1 MDRRGFLG
9 IGGAALAG
17 GVAASTVPAVAGI
30 GTRPDVSRIEAALA
44 AFETLPGPTSY
55 MLRVDDAQWPWQVSL
70 RANAD
75 LFVGSAIKA
84 FINVKFLQDV
94 ERGKLSLDAPFAID
108 DNVRSLSSSVFIDL
122 TGTTPG
128 RSVLEAMIT
137 HSDNTATDVA
147 LAAVGVE
154 RVRKFIAKAGL
165 ESAKIPGSTRL
176 LFSYLAG
183 ARFGV
188 DKGWKG
194 MLKIADDKLFGKPR
208 SPMNNRETMRCTATD
223 FVTFY
228 ERALA
233 GRYFREAA
241 TLAEFK
247 RIHAMP
253 GMISLIAPPDTPT
266 WVKGGSIEWEDFNAL
281 CVPGQMRLGGTVP
294 VTFCFTVNWD
304 GPPSTIPG
312 VQSDF
317 IGVLK
322 KTFREVQSAFG

>member
-1 MDRRGFLG
+1 MDRRGFLT

-17 GVAASTVPAVAGI
+17 GMAAAGAPAVAGI

-44 AFETLPGPTSY
+44 AFRELPGPTSY
-55 MLRVDDAQWPWQVSL
+55 MLRVDHPQWPWQTSH
-70 RANAD
+70 RPNAD

-84 FINVKFLQDV
+84 FINVKFLQDI
-94 ERGKLSLDAPFAID
+94 ERGKLSEDAPFAID
-108 DNVRSLSSSVFIDL
+108 DDVRSLSSSVFIDL

-128 RSVLEAMIT
+128 RSILEAMIT

-147 LAAVGVE
+147 LAAAGVE
-154 RVRKFIAKAGL
+154 RVRGFIAKAGL
-165 ESAKIPGSTRL
+165 DSARIPGSTRL

-183 ARFGV
+183 APFGV

-194 MLKIADDKLFGKPR
+194 MKKIANGKLFGKPR
-208 SPMNNRETMRCTATD
+208 SPMNNKETMRCTASD

-228 ERALA
+228 RRALA
-233 GRYFREAA
+233 GRYFREAS

-253 GMISLIAPPDTPT
+253 GIISQIAPPDTPT

-281 CVPGQMRLGGTVP
+281 CVPGQMRLGGQVP

-304 GPPSTIPG
+304 GPPSTIP
-312 VQSDF
+312 
-317 IGVLK
+317 
-322 KTFREVQSAFG
+322 EVGSAFASAVRDALQETANTFG